1 MRVRS
6 TCMEPLPEEMKT
18 QSVRFVKS
26 QLLGGKDSNVC
37 SYKQMEIP
45 KSPNHAMEFLSRS
58 WSPSAS
64 DFLHVFSSNNLLL
77 SRDTK
82 EQDDRSLT
90 SGGSTNTAVIQQDN
104 IKMDFKHPKTWLRGK
119 SWTTLLRSPKEQKK
133 EEKRLHTAQLHA
145 ALSLTQLAAA
155 IAGTASSV
163 GKQESSPFQN
173 GRTEVPSQ
181 DMGDVLSSAAAL
193 LTNVC
198 AETAESLGAHKAQVR
213 TAVESGMA
221 IQSPIDMIAVTATAA
236 TCLRGVSL
244 LKSRAMEDPFSR
256 IQEMLKISAEI
267 CTIMPSG
274 RKECT
279 RVSVYLKHDH
289 LVFCFRKKYFGGA
302 LTSAKEYQITNIS
315 EERTEH
321 QGNSLLCLKTK
332 NGIIKLVFEDEM
344 QSKIWISTILNLLEM
359 RNPSRQRQ
367 AIHTD

>member
-1 MRVRS
+1 
-6 TCMEPLPEEMKT
+6 MEPVREEMKT
-18 QSVRFVKS
+18 QNVTFVKS
-26 QLLGGKDSNVC
+26 QVLGGKDRNVC
-37 SYKQMEIP
+37 SYKQLEIP

-64 DFLHVFSSNNLLL
+64 DFQHNLLL

-82 EQDDRSLT
+82 EQDDRSLK
-90 SGGSTNTAVIQQDN
+90 SGGSTNTTIIQQDS

-119 SWTTLLRSPKEQKK
+119 SLTTLLRSLKEQKK

-155 IAGTASSV
+155 IAGTTSSV

-173 GRTEVPSQ
+173 GRTGVPSQ

-198 AETAESLGAHKAQVR
+198 AETAESLGAHKGQVR

-221 IQSPIDMIAVTATAA
+221 IQSPIDLIAVTATAA

-256 IQEMLKISAEI
+256 IQQMLKISAEI
-267 CTIMPSG
+267 CTIMPS
-274 RKECT
+274 
-279 RVSVYLKHDH
+279 D
-289 LVFCFRKKYFGGA
+289 
-302 LTSAKEYQITNIS
+302 QITNIT
-315 EERTEH
+315 EERREH

-359 RNPSRQRQ
+359 RNPSPQRQ
-367 AIHTD
+367 ATPTD